1 MSLSGELWKT
11 KVQRL
16 LQEIG
21 DSAAE
26 EEGLAALQAT
36 GWDVQAAV
44 RQVKL
49 NQLLRS
55 VTCGTA
61 LCFLSLM
68 LLVLCLTPK
77 LEDSPLSAV
86 HDCYSVY
93 SRPHFTSRGCHET
106 AML

>member
-1 MSLSGELWKT
+1 VSLNGELWKT

-21 DSAAE
+21 DSAVE
-26 EEGLAALQAT
+26 EEGLAALHAT

-61 LCFLSLM
+61 LCFLRIS
-68 LLVLCLTPK
+68 LTPFLCDEPRQK
-77 LEDSPLSAV
+77 CSYRLKD
-86 HDCYSVY
+86 
-93 SRPHFTSRGCHET
+93 
-106 AML
+106 